1 MSRYGSGGSGAPAK
15 DPEPL
20 RRKKLRRYITA
31 KEAADLLPDGDA
43 IHTFKAGGPML
54 IGTDWDREEVLN
66 KLKTSDKIE
75 IAGETARGLGHGIAV
90 YNDDA
95 KFLSHVL
102 FIETD
107 KEKLNQFDPPE
118 EGESE

>member
-1 MSRYGSGGSGAPAK
+1 M
-15 DPEPL
+15 
-20 RRKKLRRYITA
+20 RRYITA
-31 KEAADLLPDGDA
+31 EEAADLLPDGDV
-43 IHTFKAGGPML
+43 IHTFRAGGPML
-54 IGTDWDREEVLN
+54 IGADWDREGILN

-107 KEKLNQFDPPE
+107 EEKLNQFDPPE

>member
-1 MSRYGSGGSGAPAK
+1 M
-15 DPEPL
+15 
-20 RRKKLRRYITA
+20 RRYITA
-31 KEAADLLPDGDA
+31 EEAADLLPDGDA
-43 IHTFKAGGPML
+43 IHTFTGGGPL

-95 KFLSHVL
+95 KCLSHVL

-107 KEKLNQFDPPE
+107 EEKLNKFDPPE
-118 EGESE
+118 KGESR